1 MMGGRQNDA
10 SGTSTPNGAET
21 GAPGVAL
28 AGVDGIGAGSSGGI
42 GAGSAGGIG
51 AGSSGGI
58 GADILRKVGCYAFAV
73 AFIFAGWWIT
83 ALLLDSPALPTP
95 IAAVQVLLANVDQLA
110 PYFLTSAWRVAA
122 SLAIG
127 VALAVPIAHLCSR
140 SKTVDSLFAPVL
152 YLLYPIPKV
161 VLLPIL
167 LVLFGLGD
175 APKVV
180 LISLT
185 VFFQVLVAVRD
196 AVRAVPPSA
205 LVAIRSL
212 GGTRWDEFRHV
223 AWPATLPA
231 VFTSLRIGVGT
242 AVAVL
247 FIAEAMAGST
257 GLGYYIMQSW
267 SMVNYPRMFAGI
279 IAMAL
284 LGVVLYAVFD
294 LAERRLTRWR

>member
-1 MMGGRQNDA
+1 MGFRLFG
-10 SGTSTPNGAET
+10 
-21 GAPGVAL
+21 
-28 AGVDGIGAGSSGGI
+28 
-42 GAGSAGGIG
+42 
-51 AGSSGGI
+51 
-58 GADILRKVGCYAFAV
+58 YAFAV
-73 AFIFAGWWIT
+73 VFIIAGWWIT
-83 ALLLDSPALPTP
+83 ALLLIQVAHTNVLPTP
-95 IAAVQVLLANVDQLA
+95 PEAFAVLVDYAGPLV
-110 PYFLTSAWRVAA
+110 PFFWTSAYRVVV

-127 VALAVPIAHLCSR
+127 TVLAVPIAQAFARSR
-140 SKTVDSLFAPVL
+140 TLDTLFAPVL

-167 LVLFGLGD
+167 LVLLGLAD
-175 APKVV
+175 APKIV

-196 AVRAVPPSA
+196 AVKAVPESA

-212 GGTRWDEFRHV
+212 GGSRFDEYRHV
-223 AWPATLPA
+223 VVPATMPA

-242 AVAVL
+242 AIAVL

-257 GLGYYIMQSW
+257 GLGYFIMQSW

-284 LGVVLYAVFD
+284 LGVALYALFD
-294 LAERRLTRWR
+294 LIERRLTRWK